1 MSKSFVDHDGK
12 LPRVVYAVV
21 RHMDEDPPEV
31 LLGASEESI
40 GHALALDV
48 IAATPPEQLGG
59 YLEEVRDALVERR
72 WAEALVLWM
81 EATNKAVDVY
91 PDEPVLTSA
100 IYEETIELELQF
112 KPIFRDPGT

>member
-1 MSKSFVDHDGK
+1 MSKSFVDYDGK

-31 LLGASEESI
+31 LLGANEESI

-48 IAATPPEQLGG
+48 IATTPPERLGG
-59 YLEEVRDALVERR
+59 HLEAIRNALIERR
-72 WAEALVLWM
+72 WADALVIWM
-81 EATNKAVDVY
+81 EATNSVVDVY

>member
-1 MSKSFVDHDGK
+1 MSNSFVDHERQ
-12 LPRVVYAVV
+12 LPRVVYAVI
-21 RHMDEDPPEV
+21 RQKGDDPPGI

-48 IAATPPEQLGG
+48 IATTAPDQLGD
-59 YLEEVRDALVERR
+59 YLGDIRKALLERR
-72 WAEALVLWM
+72 WADALVLWM
-81 EATNKAVDVY
+81 DATNSAVDVY

-112 KPIFRDPGT
+112 KPIFQDPGS

>member
-1 MSKSFVDHDGK
+1 MSEAFLDHERRM
-12 LPRVVYAVV
+12 PRVVYAVIRDV
-21 RHMDEDPPEV
+21 DESPHRV
-31 LLGASEESI
+31 LIGSSEESI

-81 EATNKAVDVY
+81 EATNRAVDVY